1 MNNEER
7 KLENLHKV
15 FKPKQAAQIY
25 VFNVPLKDGHN
36 GFTYSQMRQSFEA
49 GVEWADK
56 LEKRTFKSR
65 FNEGWWNCLESFY
78 LQNNDSTTAYRV
90 MDEAAVEVRE
100 IEWAIK
106 MAWVN
111 ESTAI
116 MVKGYAKDKLNA
128 DIE

>member
-25 VFNVPLKDGHN
+25 VFNVPLEDGHS
-36 GFTYSQMRQSFEA
+36 GFTFSQMRKSFEA
-49 GVEWADK
+49 GVEWANE

-65 FNEGWWNCLESFY
+65 FNEGWWNCLESFF
-78 LQNNDSTTAYRV
+78 LQNNDTSTAYRV
-90 MDEAAVEVRE
+90 MDEAAVDVRE

-106 MAWVN
+106 MGWVS
-111 ESTAI
+111 EPTVS
-116 MVKGYAKDKLNA
+116 MVKDYAKEKL
-128 DIE
+128 DTEL